1 MRSVLLI
8 LLIMAI
14 GCTKAATTHKLRV
27 ITFAVNQSGEYVQPT
42 NTAMYLNKTQCVCFS
57 DTVYGYNTN
66 PTFCIDAVNEGDEL
80 HIISFVNAGEDIQYK
95 TVVVYLDNRMLL
107 NISNSTNINQTVK
120 LR

>member
-1 MRSVLLI
+1 MT
-8 LLIMAI
+8 I
-14 GCTKAATTHKLRV
+14 GCTKAATIHKLRV

-42 NTAMYLNKTQCVCFS
+42 NTVMYLNKTQCVCFS